1 MHVQET
7 LVREIMHSPVV
18 VITPDAS
25 IEEAQALMEEHNV
38 RRLPVVNADGHLVGI
53 ISLGDLREA
62 AAVKATLNPYS
73 PEATETWLSVEE
85 VMTPNP
91 ITVTPDTP
99 IWQAA
104 ELMIA
109 HKIGGLPV
117 MEGSQLVGIITT
129 SDIMR
134 LVVAHWREVREG
146 GDIRD
151 PGEAGSE

>member
-7 LVREIMHSPVV
+7 LVREIMRSPVIV
-18 VITPDAS
+18 VEMTAT

-38 RRLPVVNADGHLVGI
+38 RRLPVVDSEGHLVGI
-53 ISLGDLREA
+53 VSQGDLREA
-62 AAVKATLNPYS
+62 AALKASVNPYA
-73 PEATETWLSVEE
+73 PEATESWLTVEE
-85 VMTPNP
+85 IMTPNP

-104 ELMIA
+104 ELMIE

-117 MEGSQLVGIITT
+117 MEGSRLVGIVTT

-134 LVVAHWREVREG
+134 LVVAHWREVREQ
-146 GDIRD
+146 
-151 PGEAGSE
+151 GELAGE

>member
-18 VITPDAS
+18 VVEPTAT

-38 RRLPVVNADGHLVGI
+38 RRLPVVDSEGRLVGI
-53 ISLGDLREA
+53 VSQGDLREA
-62 AAVKATLNPYS
+62 SALKASVNPYA
-73 PEATETWLSVEE
+73 PEATEQWLTVEE

-91 ITVTPDTP
+91 LTVTPDTP

-104 ELMIA
+104 ELMIER
-109 HKIGGLPV
+109 KIGGLPV
-117 MEGSQLVGIITT
+117 MEGGRLVGIVTT

-134 LVVAHWREVREG
+134 LVVAHWRAIREG
-146 GDIRD
+146 EGPSRA
-151 PGEAGSE
+151 E